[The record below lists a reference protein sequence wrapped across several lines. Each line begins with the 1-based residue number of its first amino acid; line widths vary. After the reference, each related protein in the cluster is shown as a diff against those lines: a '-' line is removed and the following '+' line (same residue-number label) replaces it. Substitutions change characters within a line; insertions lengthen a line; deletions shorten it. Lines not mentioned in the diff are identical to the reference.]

1 MTAELGYHDVMAAP
15 RRGRDGRAVPM
26 TEAMAT
32 IADGSRL
39 YIPSICAV
47 PSALVQGLVD
57 ERHRWTRLELVAD
70 YLIDPLP
77 AFDFPR
83 EPFWATSLQPTAAVG
98 SMAAAGALRRY
109 PVSYAQYAGLL
120 APEGPLPVDVALVQ
134 VSSPGPE
141 GRFSLGVAAGATAD
155 VVRTAARVIAEV
167 NPQMPYTFGAAE
179 CDRDQFDLLV
189 EVDHPVVELA
199 VPSPDDVATA
209 IGFHAAGEI
218 EDGAV
223 LQFGI
228 GAIPESVLGA
238 LGGHRDLGLHG
249 GMVGDA
255 VIDLV
260 ESGVM
265 TGARKSIDPGLLV
278 AAGVIGTRRVFDW
291 VDRNEALLTVPSA
304 YSHGVP
310 VLARLERFCAVNS
323 AIEVALDGA
332 VNAEMAGDRV
342 VSGPGG
348 QPDFAIGADL
358 APGGR
363 SIVALRSTAA
373 GGTRSRIVSQLG
385 AGTPTTIP
393 RYLSDRVV
401 TEHGVARLKGV
412 PLEDR
417 PAALRA
423 VAHPDFRATLA
434 SEEVTVP

>member
-1 MTAELGYHDVMAAP
+1 
-15 RRGRDGRAVPM
+15 M
-26 TEAMAT
+26 TEALAT
-32 IADGSRL
+32 IVDGSRL

-47 PSALVQGLVD
+47 PSALVDGLVD
-57 ERHRWTRLELVAD
+57 ERERWTRLELVAD

-77 AFDFPR
+77 AFDHPGD
-83 EPFWATSLQPTAAVG
+83 PFWATSLQPTAAVAA
-98 SMAAAGALRRY
+98 MAAAGALRRF
-109 PVSYAQYAGLL
+109 PVSYAQYARLM
-120 APEGPLPVDVALVQ
+120 APAGPLAVDVALVQ

-141 GRFSLGVAAGATAD
+141 GRFSLGIAAGATAD
-155 VVRTAARVIAEV
+155 VVRSAARVIAEV

-179 CDRDQFDLLV
+179 CHRDEFDLLV
-189 EVDHPVVELA
+189 EVEHPLLELA
-199 VPSPDDVATA
+199 VPQPDDVATA
-209 IGFHAAGEI
+209 IGLHAAAEI
-218 EDGAV
+218 ADGSV

-228 GAIPESVLGA
+228 GAIPESVLRA
-238 LGGHRDLGLHG
+238 LGMHTDLGLHG

-265 TGARKSIDPGLLV
+265 TGARKSLDTGLLV

-291 VDRNEALLTVPSA
+291 VHRNRALLTVGSR

-310 VLARLERFCAVNS
+310 VLSRLERFCAINS

-332 VNAEMAGDRV
+332 VNAEVAGDRV

-358 APGGR
+358 APGGC

-373 GGTRSRIVSQLG
+373 GGRRSRIVDRLG

-393 RYLSDRVV
+393 RYLSDRIV
-401 TEHGVARLKGV
+401 TEHGVARLRDV

-417 PAALRA
+417 PAALCA
-423 VAHPDFRATLA
+423 VAHPDFRSTLGGQ
-434 SEEVTVP
+434 EVLDT